1 MNRQFLTNDGQQ
13 QVRNELEYLCMVK
26 RSEIARYLREAV
38 EAGDITRN
46 AAFEDARFEQA
57 RLEARITE
65 LEQLLT
71 TAQVVDVDQVPTDT
85 VSLSSIVYLATDD
98 GRTSRYTIV
107 GSYEANPAAGRI
119 SHASP
124 VGKALLGHK
133 VGDQVLV
140 AAPGRMKAY
149 TIVQIE

>member
-13 QVRNELEYLCMVK
+13 QARSELEYLRLVK
-26 RSEIARYLREAV
+26 RSEVARYLREAV

-71 TAQVVDVDQVPTDT
+71 TAQIVAVDQAPTDT
-85 VSLSSIVYLATDD
+85 VSLGSIVSLATDD

-107 GSYEANPAAGRI
+107 GSYEANPVAGRI
-119 SHASP
+119 SHESP

-140 AAPGRMKAY
+140 AAPGGMKAY